1 VHTRGAK
8 PVAAVVCA
16 VLGLVAA
23 PAHAE
28 RVRPLGSSAP
38 LGDERLSDER
48 SLTRWANPNGRDSIL
63 ARPRRGSAVLGRLRV
78 TTEDG
83 LPDVA
88 LVLRSQ
94 RTGDAVWLKV
104 RAPGGRSRPAGIVG
118 WVARDALA
126 GLRHVNTS
134 LEVDRRAL
142 RATLRRRGRVVWS
155 SPIGIGARGTPTPGG
170 RFFIRERLHPG
181 APGGIYGPV
190 AFGTSAYAQIS
201 DWPGGSVVGI
211 HGTNQPE
218 LIPGRPS
225 HGCVR
230 VPNAAMLRLSRL
242 LDIGTPLRINRASK
256 G

>member
-1 VHTRGAK
+1 M
-8 PVAAVVCA
+8 
-16 VLGLVAA
+16 LGLAAA
-23 PAHAE
+23 PAQAE
-28 RVRPLGSSAP
+28 RVRPLGSRAP
-38 LGDERLSDER
+38 LGDERLSNER
-48 SLTRWANPNGRDSIL
+48 SLTRWAHPNGRDPIL
-63 ARPRRGSAVLGRLRV
+63 ERPRRGSVVLGRLRV

-94 RTGDAVWLKV
+94 RIGGAIWLKI
-104 RAPGGRSRPAGIVG
+104 RAPGGRSRPNGIVG

-126 GLRHVNTS
+126 GLRHVTTS

-155 SPIGIGARGTPTPGG
+155 SPIGVGARGTPTPGG
-170 RFFIRERLHPG
+170 RFFIRERLRPR

-190 AFGTSAYAQIS
+190 AFGTSAYARIS

-211 HGTNQPE
+211 HGTDQPE

-230 VPNAAMLRLSRL
+230 VPNAAVLKLSRL
-242 LDIGTPLRINRASK
+242 MGVGTPLRIFGASS